1 MYIPRRFDAALAA
14 WAREENRKPLM
25 IRGARQTGKTS
36 AVRQLAGSFRHFVQI
51 DFERDA
57 AARAFFAGDF
67 DVQAICEKIEMR
79 YGKPVEDGMTL
90 LFFDEIQACPRA
102 IEALRYFYE
111 SRPGLHVVATGS
123 LLDFAFREIGDFGV
137 GRIRNAFLHPF
148 SFREFADALGE
159 SRLLDGA
166 MRCGFGKPL
175 DASLHERLL
184 DVLKTFLVVGG
195 MPAAVSRYVEKRSLL
210 AAQRE
215 QDDILV
221 SLKADFGKYKK
232 RVPPARIRTALSSV
246 VRQTGGKFV
255 YTDAA
260 AGLDYRKSKE
270 ATDLLELARLVLRVD
285 ASRANGVPLGG
296 DIDPKRN
303 KFILLDTGLYL
314 RESGLDVAGWIADA
328 PGDFVN
334 RGRLAELFAGLELA
348 KAGDPFAEHPL
359 YYWQR
364 EKRGSNAE
372 VDYLVQ
378 NGADVLPVE
387 VKSGTTG
394 SMQSLHLF
402 LAEKKAGVGL
412 RLSRENF
419 AAYGA
424 IRVLP
429 LYLAGEWRRFFKQA
443 ER

>member
-1 MYIPRRFDAALAA
+1 MYFSRTIDAALAA
-14 WAREENRKPLM
+14 WKNDPARKPLM

-36 AVRQLAGSFRHFVQI
+36 AVEHLATSFRHFVTV

-57 AARAFFAGDF
+57 SARAFFAGDF
-67 DVQAICEKIEMR
+67 DIPAICAKLEMR
-79 YGKPVEDGMTL
+79 YRTPILDGRTL

-111 SRPGLHVVATGS
+111 SRPALHVAATGS
-123 LLDFAFREIGDFGV
+123 LLEFAFREIGDFGV
-137 GRIRNAFLHPF
+137 GRIRSLFLHPF
-148 SFREFADALGE
+148 SFAEFASAISE
-159 SRLLDGA
+159 NRLLDGA
-166 MRCGFGKPL
+166 RACAFDRPL
-175 DASLHERLL
+175 DPALHERLL
-184 DVLKTFLVVGG
+184 DLLKTFLVIGG
-195 MPAAVSRYVEKRSLL
+195 MPAAVARYVQTRSLL

-232 RVPPARIRTALSSV
+232 RVPPERIRSALASV
-246 VRQTGGKFV
+246 VRQVGSKFT

-270 ATDLLELARLVLRVD
+270 ATDLLSLASLILRVD

-303 KFILLDTGLYL
+303 KFLPLDTGLYL
-314 RESGLDVAGWIADA
+314 RESGLDVSAWIADA

-334 RGRLAELFAGLELA
+334 RGPLAELFTGLELA
-348 KAGDPFAEHPL
+348 KSADPFAESPL

-364 EKRGSNAE
+364 EARGSNAE
-372 VDYLVQ
+372 IDYLLQ
-378 NGADVLPVE
+378 NGASVLPVE
-387 VKSGTTG
+387 VKSGIRG

-402 LAEKKAGVGL
+402 LAEKKLSLAL
-412 RLSRENF
+412 RVSRENF
-419 AAYGA
+419 SSYGPV
-424 IRVLP
+424 RVLP
-429 LYLAGEWRRFFKQA
+429 LYLAGDWARFV
-443 ER
+443 R